1 MKIKFQ
7 SNLEYQ
13 NEAIHSVTSLF
24 KGQLNTTGE
33 FNQKISDSSEGKLDL
48 FSVMTKNEL
57 SISKEQ
63 LLKNLQQIQKENK
76 LDIDEELGILDF
88 SVEMETGTGKTYVY
102 LKTIFQLH
110 KMYGFKKF
118 IIVVPSVAIREGVL
132 ASIKLTEEHFEHLYD
147 RTPIRSFVYDS
158 KNLNSVRNF
167 ASNDQ
172 LQVMII
178 NIDSFNKEDNI
189 FNRYDDRI
197 QGRAKDFVNSANP
210 IVIIDE
216 PQNMESE
223 KSKKSLQSL
232 HPLFTLRYSATHKN
246 LYHPVYRLGPVEAY
260 NNGLVKQIE
269 VLSVVADG
277 DYSGVY
283 IKLEEIKSTKT
294 KITAKLAIYK
304 RSGNDIKK
312 SKLSVSAGVDLYE
325 KSGKLGSY
333 EGFIVSSIESNAV
346 YFENG
351 AFVSSEVQ
359 LGGYN
364 KEIMK
369 RQIKD
374 AISEHFKKEAKLK
387 PHGIKPLTLFFIDK
401 VDNYFPQDGWMKKV
415 FVQYYMD
422 YKLNGPH
429 RSLCNDLDIDKVHNG
444 YFAKTSKGE
453 AKDTKGD
460 SKDDLGAY
468 RLIMQEKEMLLDPKV
483 DLRFIFSHSALKE
496 GWDNPNVFTIC
507 TLNETNSTIKK
518 RQEIGRG
525 LRICV
530 NDKGERVYD
539 KDINRLTLIANERYE
554 AFASDL
560 QTEYASD
567 GVKIQKPKNS
577 KERKIV
583 SLKKGYKLDDN
594 FKELWEKIKH
604 KTKYA
609 VRFTNEELIDNAS
622 EAINQLP
629 YLATQGEI
637 TSNKVLIQMGIEEG
651 ISTKL
656 IGIGQTDIL
665 KQDKIYVPDIITH
678 LQNETSLTRE
688 TIVEILKKIDC
699 LEDIFKNPEKFVL
712 NITQMIKATL
722 GRLLVD
728 NIQYSKRDDYYE
740 MSLFKDEYDA
750 YVDKLFEV
758 AEESRDKT
766 LYDHIEFD
774 SSVEEEFAKVM
785 EARDD
790 ILFYIKLPYWFKIPT
805 PVGEHNPDWA
815 VIKNNGEKVF
825 MIKETK
831 STCDL
836 SLLRPSEKD
845 KILCGIEYSK
855 CLDSVSYSCAVDGQ
869 KDV

>member
-13 NEAIHSVTSLF
+13 NEAIASVIDLF
-24 KGQLNTTGE
+24 KGQLHSNAQ
-33 FNQKISDSSEGKLDL
+33 FSQKISGANEGKLDL
-48 FSVMTKNEL
+48 FSVMSKNEL
-57 SISKEQ
+57 NISHEQ
-63 LLKNLQQIQKENK
+63 LLKNLQQVQKENG
-76 LDIDEELGILDF
+76 LEVDEELETLDF

-102 LKTIFQLH
+102 LKSIYELH
-110 KMYGFKKF
+110 NSYGFKKF

-132 ASIKLTEEHFEHLYD
+132 ATIRLTEEHFKHLYGN
-147 RTPIRSFVYDS
+147 TPIKSFVYDS
-158 KNLNSVRNF
+158 KNLNNVRNF
-167 ASNDQ
+167 ASNNQ

-178 NIDSFNKEDNI
+178 NIDSFNKEGNI
-189 FNRYDDRI
+189 FNRYDDKI
-197 QGRAKDFVNSANP
+197 LGCAKEYVNSANP

-223 KSKKSLQSL
+223 KSIESLKSLN
-232 HPLFTLRYSATHKN
+232 PLFTLRYSATHKN
-246 LYHPVYRLGPVEAY
+246 LYHPIYRLGPVEAY
-260 NNGLVKQIE
+260 NQGLVKQIE

-283 IKLEEIKSTKT
+283 IKLLEIKSTKT
-294 KITAKLAIYK
+294 KISAKLEIYK

-312 SKLSVSAGVDLYE
+312 SKVTLSVGADLFE

-333 EGFIVSSIESNAV
+333 EGFIVSSIEGEVV

-351 AFVSSEVQ
+351 TFVSRESAM
-359 LGGYN
+359 GGYN

-369 RQIKD
+369 RQIKE
-374 AISEHFKKEAKLK
+374 AIHEHFKKEAKLK
-387 PHGIKPLTLFFIDK
+387 SKGIKPLTLFFIDK
-401 VDNYFPQDGWMKKV
+401 VDNYFPQDGWMRKS
-415 FVQYYMD
+415 FEEYYME
-422 YKLNGPH
+422 YKLHGPH
-429 RSLCNDLDIDKVHNG
+429 RSLCQNLDIDKVHNG
-444 YFAKTSKGE
+444 YFAKTPKGE

-460 SKDDLGAY
+460 SKDDIGAY
-468 RLIMQEKEMLLDPKV
+468 KLIMQDKELLLDPKT
-483 DLRFIFSHSALKE
+483 DLRFIFSHSTLKE

-525 LRICV
+525 LRICI

-539 KDINRLTLIANERYE
+539 KDINRLTLVANERYE
-554 AFASDL
+554 AFANDL
-560 QTEYASD
+560 QSEYAAD
-567 GVKIQKPKNS
+567 GVKIERPKNS
-577 KERKIV
+577 KSRITV
-583 SLKKGYKLDDN
+583 TLKKGFKLDDN
-594 FKELWEKIKH
+594 FKELWDKIKH
-604 KTKYA
+604 RTKYA
-609 VRFTNEELIDNAS
+609 VNFTNEELVKNAT

-629 YLATQGEI
+629 YLATEGQI

-651 ISTKL
+651 VSTKL
-656 IGIGQTDIL
+656 IGIGTTEIL
-665 KQDKIYVPDIITH
+665 KQEKIYVPDIITH

-688 TIVEILKKIDC
+688 TIVEILKKIEC
-699 LEDIFKNPEKFVL
+699 LEDLFKNPEKFVL
-712 NITQMIKATL
+712 NITAMIKATL
-722 GRLLVD
+722 GRLLVN
-728 NIQYSKRDDYYE
+728 NITYTKVDDYYE

-758 AEESRDKT
+758 TKQDKT

-790 ILFYIKLPYWFKIPT
+790 ILFYVKLPNWFKIPT

-815 VIKNNGEKVF
+815 IVKKNGEKVF

-836 SLLRPSEKD
+836 NALRPSEKD
-845 KILCGIEYSK
+845 KIRCGMEYSK
-855 CLDSVSYSCAVDGQ
+855 ALDDVSYDCAVDGQ
-869 KDV
+869 RDV

>member
-13 NEAIHSVTSLF
+13 NEAIASVIDLF
-24 KGQLNTTGE
+24 KGQLHSNAQ
-33 FNQKISDSSEGKLDL
+33 FSQKISSAEEGKLDL

-57 SISKEQ
+57 NISHEQ
-63 LLKNLQQIQKENK
+63 LLKNLQQVQCENG
-76 LDIDEELGILDF
+76 LEVDEELGTFDF

-102 LKTIFQLH
+102 LKTIYELH
-110 KMYGFKKF
+110 KSYGFKKF

-132 ASIKLTEEHFEHLYD
+132 ATIKLTEEHFKHLYD
-147 RTPIRSFVYDS
+147 NTPKKTFVYDS
-158 KNLNSVRNF
+158 KNLNNVRNF

-178 NIDSFNKEDNI
+178 NIDSFNKEGNI
-189 FNRYDDRI
+189 FNRYDDKI
-197 QGRAKDFVNSANP
+197 QGRAKDYVNSANP

-223 KSKKSLQSL
+223 KSIESLKSLN
-232 HPLFTLRYSATHKN
+232 PLFTLRYSATHKN
-246 LYHPVYRLGPVEAY
+246 LYHPIYRLGPVEAY
-260 NNGLVKQIE
+260 NQGLVKQIE

-283 IKLEEIKSTKT
+283 IKLIEIKSTKT
-294 KITAKLAIYK
+294 KISAKLDIYK

-312 SKLSVSAGVDLYE
+312 SKVTLSVGADLFE

-333 EGFIVSSIESNAV
+333 EGFIISSIEGEVV

-351 AFVSSEVQ
+351 TFVSKESQ
-359 LGGYN
+359 IGGYN

-369 RQIKD
+369 RQIKE
-374 AISEHFKKEAKLK
+374 AIHEHFKKEAKLK
-387 PHGIKPLTLFFIDK
+387 SKGIKPLTLFFIDK
-401 VDNYFPQDGWMKKV
+401 VDNYFGEDGWMREA
-415 FVQYYMD
+415 FIEYYMD

-429 RSLCNDLDIDKVHNG
+429 RELCNNLDIDKVHNG
-444 YFAKTSKGE
+444 YFAKTPKGE

-460 SKDDLGAY
+460 SKDDIGAY
-468 RLIMQEKEMLLDPKV
+468 RLIMQDKELLLDPKT

-530 NDKGERVYD
+530 NDKGQRVYD
-539 KDINRLTLIANERYE
+539 KDINRLTLVANERYE
-554 AFASDL
+554 AFANDL
-560 QTEYASD
+560 QTEYAAD
-567 GVKIQKPKNS
+567 GVKIERPKNS
-577 KERKIV
+577 KSRITV
-583 SLKKGYKLDDN
+583 TLKKGFKLDDN
-594 FKELWEKIKH
+594 FKELWDKIKH
-604 KTKYA
+604 RTKYA
-609 VRFTNEELIDNAS
+609 VNFTNEELVKNAT

-629 YLATQGEI
+629 YLATQGQI

-656 IGIGQTDIL
+656 IGIGATETL
-665 KQDKIYVPDIITH
+665 KQEKIYVLDIITH

-699 LEDIFKNPEKFVL
+699 LEDVFKNPEKFVL

-722 GRLLVD
+722 GRLLVN
-728 NIQYSKRDDYYE
+728 NITYTKVDDYYE

-758 AEESRDKT
+758 TNQDKT

-790 ILFYIKLPYWFKIPT
+790 ILFYIKLPSWFKIPT

-815 VIKNNGEKVF
+815 IIKKNGEKVF

-836 SLLRPSEKD
+836 DTIRPSEKD
-845 KILCGIEYSK
+845 KIRCGTQYSK
-855 CLDSVSYSCAVDGQ
+855 SLDGVSYDCAVDGQ
-869 KDV
+869 RDV

>member
-13 NEAIHSVTSLF
+13 NEAIASVVDLF
-24 KGQLNTTGE
+24 KGQLHSNAE
-33 FNQKISDSSEGKLDL
+33 FSQKISSADEGKLDL

-57 SISKEQ
+57 NISHEQ
-63 LLKNLQQIQKENK
+63 LLKNLQQVQKANGLEV
-76 LDIDEELGILDF
+76 DEELDTLDF

-102 LKTIFQLH
+102 LKSIYELH
-110 KMYGFKKF
+110 KSYGFKKF

-132 ASIKLTEEHFEHLYD
+132 ASMRLTEEYFKHLYD
-147 RTPIRSFVYDS
+147 NTPKKAFVYDS
-158 KNLNSVRNF
+158 KNLNNVRNF

-178 NIDSFNKEDNI
+178 NIDSFNKEGNI
-189 FNRYDDRI
+189 FNRYDDKI
-197 QGRAKDFVNSANP
+197 QGRAKEYVNSANP

-223 KSKKSLQSL
+223 KSIESLKSLN
-232 HPLFTLRYSATHKN
+232 PLFTLRYSATHKK
-246 LYHPVYRLGPVEAY
+246 LYHPIYRLGPVEAY
-260 NNGLVKQIE
+260 NQGLVKQIE

-294 KITAKLAIYK
+294 KISAKLDIYK

-312 SKLSVSAGVDLYE
+312 SKVTLGVGADLFE

-333 EGFIVSSIESNAV
+333 EGFIVSSIEGEVV

-351 AFVSSEVQ
+351 TFISKESQ
-359 LGGYN
+359 MGGYN

-369 RQIKD
+369 RQIKE
-374 AISEHFKKEAKLK
+374 AIYEHFKKEAKLK
-387 PHGIKPLTLFFIDK
+387 SKGIKPLTLFFIDK
-401 VDNYFPQDGWMKKV
+401 VDNYFPQDGWMRET
-415 FVQYYMD
+415 FAQYYME

-429 RSLCNDLDIDKVHNG
+429 RGLCNNLDIDKVHNG
-444 YFAKTSKGE
+444 YFAKTPKGE

-460 SKDDLGAY
+460 SKDDIGAY
-468 RLIMQEKEMLLDPKV
+468 KLIMQDKELLLDPKT

-539 KDINRLTLIANERYE
+539 KDVNRLTLVANERYE
-554 AFASDL
+554 AFANDL
-560 QTEYASD
+560 QTEYAAD
-567 GVKIQKPKNS
+567 GVKIERPKNS
-577 KERKIV
+577 KERKTV
-583 SLKKGYKLDDN
+583 TLKKGFKLDDN
-594 FKELWEKIKH
+594 FKELWDKIKRR
-604 KTKYA
+604 TKYD
-609 VRFTNEELIDNAS
+609 VNFTNEELVKNAT

-629 YLATQGEI
+629 YLATEGQI

-651 ISTKL
+651 VSTKL
-656 IGIGQTDIL
+656 IGIGATETL
-665 KQDKIYVPDIITH
+665 KQEKIYVPDIITH

-699 LEDIFKNPEKFVL
+699 LEDVFKNPEKFVL

-722 GRLLVD
+722 ARLLVN
-728 NIQYSKRDDYYE
+728 NITYTKVDDYYE

-758 AEESRDKT
+758 TNQDKT

-774 SSVEEEFAKVM
+774 SSVEEEFARVM

-790 ILFYIKLPYWFKIPT
+790 ILFYIKLPNWFKIPT

-815 VIKNNGEKVF
+815 IVKKNGEKVF

-836 SLLRPSEKD
+836 DALRPSEKD
-845 KILCGIEYSK
+845 KIRCGIEYSK
-855 CLDSVSYSCAVDGQ
+855 CLDSVSYDCAVDGQ
-869 KDV
+869 RDV

>member
-1 MKIKFQ
+1 MKIQFQ

-13 NEAIHSVTSLF
+13 RVAIDSVTSLF
-24 KGQLNTTGE
+24 KGQLHSIGE
-33 FNQKISDSSEGKLDL
+33 YSQKISDANEGKLDL
-48 FSVMTKNEL
+48 YSVMTKNEL

-63 LLKNLQQIQKENK
+63 LLKNLQLIQKENK
-76 LDIDEELGILDF
+76 LEVDKELGSLDF
-88 SVEMETGTGKTYVY
+88 SIEMETGTGKTYVY
-102 LKTIFQLH
+102 LKTIYELH
-110 KMYGFKKF
+110 KIYGFKKF

-132 ASIKLTEEHFEHLYD
+132 ATLKLTVEHFEHLYD
-147 RTPIRSFVYDS
+147 RTPIKTFVYDS
-158 KNLNSVRNF
+158 GKLGNVRNF

-178 NIDSFNKEDNI
+178 NIDSFNKEGNI
-189 FNRYDDRI
+189 FNRYDDKI
-197 QGRAKDFVNSANP
+197 QGRTKDFVNSANP

-223 KSKKSLQSL
+223 KSKESLRAL
-232 HPLFTLRYSATHKN
+232 NPLFTLRYSATHKN
-246 LYHPVYRLGPVEAY
+246 LYHPIYRLGPVEAY

-283 IKLEEIKSTKT
+283 IKFIETKATKT
-294 KITAKLAIYK
+294 KITAKLEIYK
-304 RSGNDIKK
+304 RSGSDIKK
-312 SKLSVSAGVDLYE
+312 SKLSVSAGDNLYD

-333 EGFIVSSIESNAV
+333 DGFIVSSIESNSV

-351 AFVSSEVQ
+351 AYVSSEAG

-387 PHGIKPLTLFFIDK
+387 AHGIKPLTLFFIDK
-401 VDNYFPQDGWMKKV
+401 VDNYFPLDGWMRET
-415 FVQYYMD
+415 FVEYYMD
-422 YKLNGPH
+422 YTQNGPH
-429 RSLCNDLDIDKVHNG
+429 RNLCEGLDIQKIHNG

-460 SKDDLGAY
+460 SKDDIGAY
-468 RLIMQEKEMLLDPKV
+468 QLIMQDKELLLDPKTH
-483 DLRFIFSHSALKE
+483 LRFIFSHSALKE

-525 LRICV
+525 LRICI
-530 NDKGERVYD
+530 NNKGERVYD
-539 KDINRLTLIANERYE
+539 KDLNRLTLIANERYE
-554 AFASDL
+554 SYARDL
-560 QTEYASD
+560 QTEYAED
-567 GVKIQKPKNS
+567 GVKIERPKNS
-577 KERKIV
+577 KERKTV
-583 SLKKGYKLDDN
+583 RLKKGYKLDEN

-609 VRFTNEELIDNAS
+609 VRFTNQELIDNTS
-622 EAINQLP
+622 VAINQLP
-629 YLATQGEI
+629 YLATEGQI
-637 TSNKVLIQMGIEEG
+637 TSNKVLIEMGIEEG
-651 ISTKL
+651 VSTKL
-656 IGIGQTDIL
+656 IGIGVSETL
-665 KQDKIYVPDIITH
+665 KQTKVYVPDIITH

-688 TIVEILKKIDC
+688 TIVEILKKVDCID
-699 LEDIFKNPEKFVL
+699 DVFKNPEKFIL
-712 NITQMIKATL
+712 NITGMIKATL
-722 GRLLVD
+722 GRLLVN
-728 NIQYSKRDDYYE
+728 NIEYTKCEDYYE

-750 YVDKLFEV
+750 YVDKLFEI
-758 AEESRDKT
+758 SNQDKT

-790 ILFYIKLPYWFKIPT
+790 ILFYVKLPNWFKIPT

-815 VIKNNGEKVF
+815 VVKKNGEKVF

-831 STCDL
+831 SSCDL

-845 KILCGIEYSK
+845 KIRCGKKWSK
-855 CLDSVSYSCAVDGQ
+855 SLESVSYDCAVDGQ
-869 KDV
+869 RDV

>member
-13 NEAIHSVTSLF
+13 NEAINSVTSLF
-24 KGQLNTTGE
+24 KGQLNTMGE
-33 FNQKISDSSEGKLDL
+33 FSQKISGDSVGQLDL
-48 FSVMTKNEL
+48 YSVMSKNKL

-63 LLKNLQQIQKENK
+63 LLKNLQHVQRENN
-76 LDIDEELGILDF
+76 LDVDEELGTLDF
-88 SVEMETGTGKTYVY
+88 SIEMETGTGKTYVY
-102 LKTIFQLH
+102 LKSIFELH
-110 KMYGFKKF
+110 KIYGFKKF

-132 ASIKLTEEHFEHLYD
+132 ASIKLTQEHFEHLYD
-147 RTPIRSFVYDS
+147 RTPIKSFVYDS
-158 KNLNSVRNF
+158 KNLNNVRNF

-178 NIDSFNKEDNI
+178 NIDSFNKEGNI
-189 FNRYDDRI
+189 FNRYDDFI

-223 KSKKSLQSL
+223 RSIESLQSL
-232 HPLFTLRYSATHKN
+232 NPLFTLRYSATHKN
-246 LYHPVYRLGPVEAY
+246 LYHPIYRLGPVEAY

-277 DYSGVY
+277 DHSGVY

-294 KITAKLAIYK
+294 KITAKLEIYK

-312 SKLSVSAGVDLYE
+312 SKLTVSAGVDLYD

-333 EGFIVSSIESNAV
+333 DGFIVSSIESNTV

-351 AFVSSEVQ
+351 AFVNSEAQ

-374 AISEHFKKEAKLK
+374 AIAEHFKKEAKLK

-401 VDNYFPQDGWMKKV
+401 VDNYFPQDGWMRET
-415 FVQYYMD
+415 FVEYYMD
-422 YKLNGPH
+422 YKLNGAH
-429 RSLCNDLDIDKVHNG
+429 RNLCESLDIDKVHNG
-444 YFAKTSKGE
+444 YFAKTGKGE

-460 SKDDLGAY
+460 SKDDIGAY
-468 RLIMQEKEMLLDPKV
+468 KLIMQDKELLLDPKT

-530 NDKGERVYD
+530 NDEGERVYD
-539 KDINRLTLIANERYE
+539 KDINRLTLVANERYE

-560 QTEYASD
+560 QTEYAQD
-567 GVKIQKPKNS
+567 GVKIERPKNS
-577 KERKIV
+577 KERKTV
-583 SLKKGYKLDDN
+583 KLRKGYKLDDN

-609 VRFTNEELIDNAS
+609 VRFTNQELIDNAS
-622 EAINQLP
+622 QAINQLP
-629 YLATQGEI
+629 YLATEGQI

-651 ISTKL
+651 VSTKL
-656 IGIGQTDIL
+656 IGIGQTEIL

-712 NITQMIKATL
+712 NVTQIIKATL
-722 GRLLVD
+722 GRLLVN
-728 NIQYSKRDDYYE
+728 NIEYTKIDDYYE
-740 MSLFKDEYDA
+740 
-750 YVDKLFEV
+750 
-758 AEESRDKT
+758 T
-766 LYDHIEFD
+766 
-774 SSVEEEFAKVM
+774 
-785 EARDD
+785 
-790 ILFYIKLPYWFKIPT
+790 
-805 PVGEHNPDWA
+805 
-815 VIKNNGEKVF
+815 
-825 MIKETK
+825 
-831 STCDL
+831 
-836 SLLRPSEKD
+836 
-845 KILCGIEYSK
+845 GI
-855 CLDSVSYSCAVDGQ
+855 
-869 KDV
+869 

>member
-13 NEAIHSVTSLF
+13 NEAIESVVSLF
-24 KGQLNTTGE
+24 KGQLQIQSE
-33 FNQKISDSSEGKLDL
+33 FQEKISDSSEGKLDL
-48 FSVMTKNEL
+48 YSVMTKNEL
-57 SISKEQ
+57 IISKEQ
-63 LLKNLQQIQKENK
+63 LLKNLQQIQRENN
-76 LDIDEELGILDF
+76 LDVDEELGTYDF

-102 LKTIFQLH
+102 LKTIFELY
-110 KMYGFKKF
+110 KAYGFKKF

-132 ASIKLTEEHFEHLYD
+132 ATIRLTEEHFEHLYD
-147 RTPIRSFVYDS
+147 RTPIKSFVYDS
-158 KNLNSVRNF
+158 GKLNSVRNF

-178 NIDSFNKEDNI
+178 NIDSFNKEGNI
-189 FNRYDDRI
+189 FNRYDDKI
-197 QGRAKDFVNSANP
+197 QGKAKDFVNSANP

-223 KSKKSLQSL
+223 NSIKSLQSL
-232 HPLFTLRYSATHKN
+232 NPLFTLRYSATHKN
-246 LYHPVYRLGPVEAY
+246 LYHPIYRLGPVEAY

-283 IKLEEIKSTKT
+283 IKLEDIKATKT
-294 KITAKLAIYK
+294 KITAKLEIYK
-304 RSGNDIKK
+304 RNGNDIKK
-312 SKLSVSAGVDLYE
+312 AKLSVSAGDNLFD

-333 EGFIVSSIESNAV
+333 EGFIVSSIESNTV
-346 YFENG
+346 YFENS
-351 AFVSSEVQ
+351 AYVSSEAQ

-374 AISEHFKKEAKLK
+374 AIHEHFKKEAKLK
-387 PHGIKPLTLFFIDK
+387 THGIKPLTLFFIDK
-401 VDNYFPQDGWMKKV
+401 VDNYFPLDGWMRET
-415 FVQYYMD
+415 FVEYYMD
-422 YKLNGPH
+422 YTLNGPH
-429 RSLCNDLDIDKVHNG
+429 KNLCEGLDINKVHNG

-460 SKDDLGAY
+460 SADDISAY
-468 RLIMQEKEMLLDPKV
+468 KLIMQDKELLLDPKTH
-483 DLRFIFSHSALKE
+483 LRFIFSHSALKE

-539 KDINRLTLIANERYE
+539 KDLNRLTLVANERYE
-554 AFASDL
+554 AFANDL
-560 QTEYASD
+560 QTEYAQD
-567 GVKIQKPKNS
+567 GVKIERPKNS
-577 KERKIV
+577 KERKTV
-583 SLKKGYKLDDN
+583 KLKKGYKLDEN

-609 VRFTNEELIDNAS
+609 VRFTNQELIDNAS
-622 EAINQLP
+622 VAINQLP
-629 YLATQGEI
+629 YLATEGQI

-651 ISTKL
+651 VSTKL
-656 IGIGQTDIL
+656 IGIGQTEIL
-665 KQDKIYVPDIITH
+665 KQTKVYVPDIITH

-688 TIVEILKKIDC
+688 TIVEILKKVDCID
-699 LEDIFKNPEKFVL
+699 DIFKNPEKFVL

-722 GRLLVD
+722 GRLLVN
-728 NIQYSKRDDYYE
+728 NIEYTKIDDYYE

-750 YVDKLFEV
+750 YVDKLFEI
-758 AEESRDKT
+758 SNQDKT

-774 SSVEEEFAKVM
+774 SSVEEAFAQTM

-790 ILFYIKLPYWFKIPT
+790 ILFYVKLPNWFKIPT

-815 VIKNNGEKVF
+815 VIKKNGEKVF

-845 KILCGIEYSK
+845 KIKCGIEYSK
-855 CLDSVSYSCAVDGQ
+855 CLDSVSYDCAVDGQ
-869 KDV
+869 RDV